1 MELITI
7 NTKNSICLMNRFQ
20 MNINGKDLSWI
31 AEKSPLGLAIIC
43 STTLIAKLTKGFLT
57 EMDRFS
63 KDFVKVLIRW
73 LPADYEDE

>member
-7 NTKNSICLMNRFQ
+7 SNTNSICLMNRFQ

-31 AEKSPLGLAIIC
+31 AEKVHLVWPLSARRLC
-43 STTLIAKLTKGFLT
+43 IAKLTKGFLT